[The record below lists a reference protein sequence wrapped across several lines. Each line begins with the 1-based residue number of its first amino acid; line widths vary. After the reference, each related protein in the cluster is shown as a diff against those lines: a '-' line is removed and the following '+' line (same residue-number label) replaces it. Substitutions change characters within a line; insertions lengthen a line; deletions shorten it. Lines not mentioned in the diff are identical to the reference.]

1 MARDCL
7 SEVPI
12 AIRKRQSSVDTAQFS
27 QPRGQFPHR
36 LGGKRTFA
44 ECCFT
49 PVIAWNMH
57 STRGVHSNHPP
68 RGSILHAETR
78 SFRRARMR
86 NPARQPPRG
95 CRAQRGVASVEP
107 PRTGALATMAR
118 LPPPKLRRHENA
130 LCETSGP
137 APHGPGL
144 RPTGRGVTS
153 LRRRPEQLYR
163 PRHEGRGIGL
173 SWGRESPAVNR
184 FAQQGRAE
192 APTQQVA
199 RTRA

>member
-1 MARDCL
+1 MQ
-7 SEVPI
+7 SENANPRSTQHNSRNL
-12 AIRKRQSSVDTAQFS
+12 AASFHTGSAESGRSLNAASHPSS
-27 QPRGQFPHR
+27 RGTCTPPV
-36 LGGKRTFA
+36 G
-44 ECCFT
+44 FT
-49 PVIAWNMH
+49 PIIP
-57 STRGVHSNHPP
+57 S

-95 CRAQRGVASVEP
+95 CRAQRGVAGVEP

-153 LRRRPEQLYR
+153 LRRRPGQLYR

-173 SWGRESPAVNR
+173 SWGTGSPAVNR